1 MSPTLVRHLFRR
13 LVRGRRL
20 LGMIA
25 LASVPGILAW
35 VSMSG
40 AAGRDAATRQIETYH
55 QVTATVT
62 AATLSIAV
70 LVLGAATLRDER
82 DGGTLPYLFL
92 SPVSRLGFAASAWL
106 ATTGAAVVV
115 AVAGWAV
122 GGLGLLLTAGTLEPG
137 VPALAASLAA
147 AVGYSALFLPLGYL
161 FSRSILVGIAYV
173 FVWEGIL
180 AAFMPGLGA
189 SSVWRTAMSISAD
202 LTTLPDEALDVLG
215 TVAPGVGGGL
225 AKLAAAVAF
234 GIGVLVW
241 SLRARDAV

>member
-1 MSPTLVRHLFRR
+1 MSPTLLVHLFRR

-25 LASVPGILAW
+25 LASVPGILTW
-35 VSMSG
+35 ISLSG
-40 AAGRDAATRQIETYH
+40 STGGVGDPVAVYH
-55 QVTATVT
+55 GINGTGP

-82 DGGTLPYLFL
+82 DAGTLPYLFL
-92 SPVSRLGFAASAWL
+92 SPVGRVSFAVSAWL
-106 ATTGAAVVV
+106 AAAGAAVLV

-122 GGLGLLLTAGTLEPG
+122 GAIGLTVTTGSLGPAF
-137 VPALAASLAA
+137 PALAAYVAA

-189 SSVWRTAMSISAD
+189 SSVWRTALSIYGDLTVLPPEPAD
-202 LTTLPDEALDVLG
+202 LLG
-215 TVAPGVGGGL
+215 GVAPGTGGGL
-225 AKLAAAVAF
+225 LKLAVMVVL
-234 GIGVLVW
+234 GVGVLVW
-241 SLRARDAV
+241 ALRSRDAV